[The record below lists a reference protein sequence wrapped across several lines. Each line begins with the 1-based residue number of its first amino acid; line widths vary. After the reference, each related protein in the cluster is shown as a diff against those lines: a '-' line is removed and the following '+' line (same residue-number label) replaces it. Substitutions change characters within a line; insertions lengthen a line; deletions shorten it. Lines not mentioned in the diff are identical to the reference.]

1 MKKQNK
7 KKIIITVTAVV
18 LVVAIGLGV
27 WFGVSRGRSEP
38 VKVFAFNSVGMTE
51 YWGDSQESYGPVST
65 DKIQT
70 VFLSSTQTVTEMKVA
85 QGDMVKKGDVL
96 MTFDTTL
103 SDLQLERKRLEVEK
117 LKLDLETAQK
127 KLKDIQNMKPMS
139 IVSSDDF
146 DNSDEDS
153 DDDGD
158 LEKDYELS
166 YDHAYDG
173 SKPSKALICWLRVTT
188 GDEEVRI
195 TPTVDDAI
203 LEEARQQA
211 EKFQNENQPDPT
223 EPSTEPTTESTTES
237 TTEPATEPPT
247 QPGTEPPTQP
257 STEPPTQP
265 STEASTPSTEE
276 TSEGEGGEHSSASA
290 AENPDEKPTITVNSY
305 YMVIKATEGNKR
317 MGARV
322 VWQGMYVRKVGS
334 GFTFQFFD
342 AMGVPDH
349 MATDPDD
356 PDNTDPT
363 DPDMPD
369 PGSGYTAAQLAQM
382 RAEQEKTI
390 KETKFKIKMA
400 EADYKIMQTE
410 MSDGNVYAEFDG
422 KVVSVLSEDE
432 AKTQNQ
438 PVIKVS
444 GGGGFYIQ
452 GSVSELEKDKMQ
464 IGQEV
469 TVNDWNT
476 GMTYTGKIVSMGD
489 FPTNSDGWNGSGNP
503 NVSYYPFT
511 VFVDETADLQA
522 GMYVNI
528 QYSSAESEN
537 GIYLENP
544 FIRTENGQSYVY
556 VQGAGGKLEKRFVT
570 TGKALWGS
578 YTEIRSGLTVDDLIA
593 FPYGKNLKEGAPT
606 VESDVSDLYS
616 Y

>member
-85 QGDMVKKGDVL
+85 QGDEVKKGDVL

-153 DDDGD
+153 DDEGD
-158 LEKDYELS
+158 LKKDYELS

-195 TPTVDDAI
+195 TPTVDDAL

-322 VWQGMYVRKVGS
+322 VWQGMYIRKVGS

-342 AMGVPDH
+342 ATGVPDH

-422 KVVSVLSEDE
+422 KVVSVLTEEE

-438 PVIKVS
+438 PVLKVS

-469 TVNDWNT
+469 AVNDWNT

>member
-85 QGDMVKKGDVL
+85 QGDTVKKGDVL

-139 IVSSDDF
+139 IVSPDDF

-153 DDDGD
+153 DDEGD
-158 LEKDYELS
+158 LKKDYELS

-195 TPTVDDAI
+195 TPTVDDAL

-322 VWQGMYVRKVGS
+322 VWQGMYIRKVGS

-342 AMGVPDH
+342 ATGVPDH

-356 PDNTDPT
+356 PDKTDPT

-422 KVVSVLSEDE
+422 KVVSVLTEEE

-438 PVIKVS
+438 PVLKVS

-556 VQGAGGKLEKRFVT
+556 VQGANGKLEKRFVT